1 MWRKGVFTALGVL
14 LIAGL
19 GTTHLA
25 KAQNL
30 PPQVDAGG
38 PYTGVVDQAV
48 QFDASGTVD
57 PDGDTLTFLWD
68 FGDGSPPPFPTQ
80 DPTATHTYTILG
92 NYTAT
97 LTVTDG
103 INDPVAGTAS
113 VEISEPVDFSL
124 DHFKCWQ
131 VKDLKNPQFQKIQ
144 KPGISLSDQFG
155 QQEVDVKKPFL
166 VCNPA
171 DKAGSGIND
180 PETHLCCY
188 IIKGTK
194 LEPPANVEIQDQ
206 WGTLQLEVKKPK
218 YLCQPCL
225 KTDLP

>member
-30 PPQVDAGG
+30 PPQVDTGG
-38 PYTGVVDQAV
+38 PYTGVVNQPV

-57 PDGDTLTFLWD
+57 PDGDTLIFLWD
-68 FGDGSPPPFPTQ
+68 FGDGSLPSFPSE
-80 DPTATHTYTILG
+80 DPTATHSYTIQG

-97 LTVTDG
+97 LVVTDG
-103 INDPVAGTAS
+103 INDPVAETAS

-131 VKDLKNPQFQKIQ
+131 AKDLKNPKFEKRDSQ
-144 KPGISLSDQFG
+144 LEDQFAA
-155 QQEVDVKKPFL
+155 EIVEVKKPFL
-166 VCNPA
+166 ICAPA
-171 DKAGSGIND
+171 DKDGSGIVD
-180 PETHLCCY
+180 PATHICCY
-188 IIKGTK
+188 KIKGSK
-194 LEPPANVEIQDQ
+194 LDPPENVEIEDQ

-218 YLCQPCL
+218 FLCQPCS
-225 KTDLP
+225 KTVLP